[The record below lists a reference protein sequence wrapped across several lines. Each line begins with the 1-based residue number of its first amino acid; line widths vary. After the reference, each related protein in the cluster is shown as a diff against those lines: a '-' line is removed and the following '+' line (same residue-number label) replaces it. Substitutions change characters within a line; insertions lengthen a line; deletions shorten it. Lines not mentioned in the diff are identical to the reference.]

1 MPRRRRDNYRF
12 LDILK
17 GRDGLPMYYF
27 RRDRSSER
35 IRLHGK
41 PGSPEFD
48 ADYYALMA
56 GGVVVQPVK
65 RKDGKSIA
73 HIFELYRHSADWA
86 ALSNMT
92 RRVRGC
98 VLKNI
103 EEHDGDFDI
112 MRLSRPTIQA
122 ILDRRKDKPD
132 QANLMLTTLNQMF
145 KWAVKAGLVDKNP
158 CDGLTYLKRPKVRGV
173 ESGHKTWSEA
183 QMDQFERHYPHG
195 TWQRLA
201 YSALLYTGLRIGD
214 VAILG
219 PQHIQQDGT
228 IFIRTEKTGAEVTLP
243 ILLPLQ
249 EALDRAPENEDGGA
263 FVTGPRGVSVG
274 KEHLGAIFN
283 QAVRDA
289 GLEGLTAHGLRKAG
303 ARRLAE
309 AGYSTKQLMSVFG
322 WSRSEMADK
331 YAWAAER
338 RALALEAAKGL
349 MRGKRENVFVLT
361 PQKASRHSAETP
373 EVSAA

>member
-27 RRDRSSER
+27 RRDRGSER

-41 PGSPEFD
+41 PGSQEFD

-56 GGVVVQPVK
+56 GGAVQPVK
-65 RKDGKSIA
+65 RKDGKSIR
-73 HIFELYRHSADWA
+73 HVFELYRNSADWA
-86 ALSNMT
+86 ALSDMT

-98 VLKNI
+98 VLRNI
-103 EEHDGDFDI
+103 EDQVGDEPI
-112 MRLSRPTIQA
+112 SLMARSTIQA
-122 ILDRRKDKPD
+122 RLDARRDKPD
-132 QANLMLTTLNQMF
+132 QANFMLTTLNQMF
-145 KWAVKAGLVDKNP
+145 KWAVKADLVDKNP
-158 CDGLTYLKRPKVRGV
+158 CEGLNYLKRPKVRGV
-173 ESGHKTWSEA
+173 ESGHKTWSEL
-183 QMDQFERHYPHG
+183 QLDQFERHYPHG

-219 PQHIQQDGT
+219 PEHIQQDGT

-243 ILLPLQ
+243 ILPPLQ

-309 AGYSTKQLMSVFG
+309 AGYSTKQLMAVFG
-322 WSRSEMADK
+322 WGRSEMADK
-331 YAWAAER
+331 YTAKAER
-338 RALALEAAKGL
+338 RGLALEAAKGL
-349 MRGKRENVFVLT
+349 MRGKKENVFVLT
-361 PQKASRHSAETP
+361 PQKRQGKGQETP

>member
-1 MPRRRRDNYRF
+1 MPRRRKDNYRF

-27 RRDRSSER
+27 RRDRNSER
-35 IRLHGK
+35 TRLHGR

-56 GGVVVQPVK
+56 GGAVQPVK

-73 HIFELYRHSADWA
+73 NVFELYRASADWEG
-86 ALSNMT
+86 LSVMT

-103 EEHDGDFDI
+103 EDQVGAEPI
-112 MRLSRPTIQA
+112 RLMARSTIQA
-122 ILDRRKDKPD
+122 RLDVRKDKPD

-145 KWAVKAGLVDKNP
+145 KWAVKADLVDKNP

-173 ESGHKTWSEA
+173 ESGHKTWSEH
-183 QMDQFERHYPHG
+183 DLDRFEAAYPHG
-195 TWQRLA
+195 TWERLA
-201 YSALLYTGLRIGD
+201 YSVLLYTGLRIGD

-219 PQHIQQDGT
+219 PDHIQKDGT

-243 ILLPLQ
+243 ILPPLQ
-249 EALDRAPENEDGGA
+249 EALDRAPENEDEGA

-309 AGYSTKQLMSVFG
+309 AGYSTKQLMALFG
-322 WSRSEMADK
+322 WIRSGMADK
-331 YAWAAER
+331 YTAAAER
-338 RALALEAAKGL
+338 RGLALDAAKGL
-349 MRGKRENVFVLT
+349 MRERNENVFVLT
-361 PQKASRHSAETP
+361 PQKRQGNAQEKR